1 MVEGAG
7 GAGSPGRGL
16 MEAIELA
23 RSGDEIISCGRLF
36 HTGAPVRTW
45 LDADGYDGASTP
57 S

>member
-1 MVEGAG
+1 
-7 GAGSPGRGL
+7 

-36 HTGAPVRTW
+36 HTGAPVLVRTW

-57 S
+57 LI

>member
-1 MVEGAG
+1 MQEVG
-7 GAGSPGRGL
+7 GAGSRPGRGL